1 MLVTDFYLLVLT
13 YVLVTWFVTN
23 IENVSSTDL
32 AQIMWRFFL
41 PWFIIK
47 FEKSKK
53 KCLDEFSR
61 KQSESHPDF
70 GHFQKFSKIM
80 VLDEFS
86 TNQPESRPEIPK
98 STISPVL
105 DEFSRKH
112 SESHPDFLASFN
124 FELKYFY
131 RVPQQV

>member
-1 MLVTDFYLLVLT
+1 
-13 YVLVTWFVTN
+13 
-23 IENVSSTDL
+23 
-32 AQIMWRFFL
+32 
-41 PWFIIK
+41 
-47 FEKSKK
+47 
-53 KCLDEFSR
+53 
-61 KQSESHPDF
+61 
-70 GHFQKFSKIM
+70 M

-131 RVPQQV
+131 RVPQQE